1 MQSFRIVKNKPRK
14 SSKPAKTKSDAR
26 TELAD
31 AIESIPANE
40 AMVSCTK
47 CVESDAVCY
56 YDREQSMSCAEC
68 IRHQRKCDGTFAL
81 EEFRKVGEQTKLT
94 EAEARTK
101 QRKLHELRRK
111 LMDARRA
118 LLAVESEFMC
128 AEAEVVEVQDSLA
141 ALKEISSR
149 MLRREMQV
157 LGVMSSLDSEQ
168 EVALADPG
176 FVWEGASSLASPQW
190 DDAWLGLPSGELVAG
205 ESGRQG
211 SGGGTQPGA

>member
-1 MQSFRIVKNKPRK
+1 M
-14 SSKPAKTKSDAR
+14 
-26 TELAD
+26 
-31 AIESIPANE
+31 
-40 AMVSCTK
+40 
-47 CVESDAVCY
+47 
-56 YDREQSMSCAEC
+56 
-68 IRHQRKCDGTFAL
+68 
-81 EEFRKVGEQTKLT
+81 T